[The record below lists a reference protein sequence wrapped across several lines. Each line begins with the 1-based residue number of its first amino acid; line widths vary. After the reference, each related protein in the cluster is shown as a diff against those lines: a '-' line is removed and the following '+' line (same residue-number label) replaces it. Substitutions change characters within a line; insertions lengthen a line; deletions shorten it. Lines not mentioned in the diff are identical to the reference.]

1 MPEVEIVLNL
11 SRRSGVLA
19 AVVAAVRR
27 ANLEFQSQR
36 MVDDAGQARLLLRAE
51 GEPTSLESVEEAFE
65 SVRGVE
71 RVVEV
76 LVDGVPLVDA
86 PELPEEE
93 PEVLSDDSA
102 PLAPE
107 PDATE
112 QPESELDLE
121 PEPEPEI
128 EPELE
133 PEAVPEAS
141 SGEDEAPESMP
152 SDQAA
157 EEIDSQ
163 SDSEANPNQGRV
175 PTRAMVRRWR
185 RRR

>member
-1 MPEVEIVLNL
+1 MPEVEIVLSL

-36 MVDDAGQARLLLRAE
+36 MVDDAGQPRLLLRAE
-51 GEPTSLESVEEAFE
+51 GEPSSLESIEAAFE

-86 PELPEEE
+86 PELPELE

-102 PLAPE
+102 PLA
-107 PDATE
+107 
-112 QPESELDLE
+112 QE
-121 PEPEPEI
+121 PEVSAQP

-133 PEAVPEAS
+133 PESEPEPKLEPEPVTEAS
-141 SGEDEAPESMP
+141 SAEDEAPETMP
-152 SDQAA
+152 SDPAA
-157 EEIDSQ
+157 KEKDQ
-163 SDSEANPNQGRV
+163 PSDPEANPNQGRV

>member
-1 MPEVEIVLNL
+1 MPEVEIVLSL

-36 MVDDAGQARLLLRAE
+36 MVDDAGQPRLLLRAE
-51 GEPTSLESVEEAFE
+51 GEPSSLESIEAAFE

-76 LVDGVPLVDA
+76 LVDGVPLVDE
-86 PELPEEE
+86 PELPEVESE
-93 PEVLSDDSA
+93 DPSND
-102 PLAPE
+102 LAPE

-121 PEPEPEI
+121 PEPE
-128 EPELE
+128 LE

-141 SGEDEAPESMP
+141 SGADETPESMP
-152 SDQAA
+152 PDQAA
-157 EEIDSQ
+157 EEIDSR